1 MSGALEGLRILDL
14 SQFEAGPSATEL
26 LGFLGAD
33 VIKIEDPV
41 RGDQGRS
48 LGIGR
53 NGSADSMYFQLL
65 NLNKRSA
72 TLNLKDE
79 RGRDLLLEMLP
90 RFDVLVENFALGTME
105 RLGLSWETLRERHP
119 GLIYA
124 SIRGF
129 GDTGPYADYKAFDM
143 AGQAAGGAM
152 SVNGE
157 ADGPPM
163 RLGITLGD
171 TGTGVH
177 LAVGILAAYIER
189 ERTGAGRRVEVSM
202 QEAIMNFSR
211 VAMLQQYFT
220 NEPTP
225 RRGNPLKYMTADL
238 FACAGGGPNDYV
250 YIVANGPV
258 MWDGVLKTID
268 RTDLIGD
275 EDWSSAIWRS
285 NNFDEVRA
293 IVEPWTSRHDKF
305 DAMARLQAN
314 GVPCSAVFDTGDLL
328 TDDHLRSRGM
338 VADIDHPEVGSFEVP
353 GNPVRIEGSSVG
365 VTRAPLKGEHTT
377 DVYAEVL
384 GLAPADVD
392 RLRSDGVVELR
403 CLGGR
408 TTP

>member
-1 MSGALEGLRILDL
+1 
-14 SQFEAGPSATEL
+14 L

-41 RGDQGRS
+41 RGDQGRK

-53 NGSADSMYFQLL
+53 GGSDDSMYFQLL

-72 TLNLKDE
+72 TLNLKSPE
-79 RGRDLLLEMLP
+79 GRELLLKMLP

-105 RLGLSWETLRERHP
+105 RLDLSYETLREIHP

-129 GDTGPYADYKAFDM
+129 GDTGPYANYKAFDM

-152 SVNGE
+152 SVNGDI
-157 ADGPPM
+157 DGPPM

-177 LAVGILAAYIER
+177 LAVGILAAFVQR
-189 ERTGAGRRVEVSM
+189 QRTGEGQRVEVSM
-202 QEAIMNFSR
+202 QEAIMNFTR
-211 VAMLQQYFT
+211 VAMLTQYFT

-238 FACAGGGPNDYV
+238 FECAGGGPNDYL

-268 RTDLIGD
+268 RTDLIGH
-275 EDWSSAIWRS
+275 EDWSSAQWRA
-285 NNFDEVRA
+285 NNWDDVRA
-293 IVEPWTSRHDKF
+293 VVEPWTKTKNKF
-305 DAMARLQAN
+305 DAMDALQAN

-328 TDDHLRSRGM
+328 TDRHLVERGM
-338 VADIDHPEVGSFEVP
+338 VTTIDHPEVGSFDAP
-353 GNPVRIEGSSVG
+353 GNPVRLDGSDVPI
-365 VTRAPLKGEHTT
+365 TRAPLKGEHT
-377 DVYAEVL
+377 
-384 GLAPADVD
+384 ADVFRD
-392 RLRSDGVVELR
+392 VLDLDERDLERLRDAGVI
-403 CLGGR
+403 
-408 TTP
+408 

>member
-14 SQFEAGPSATEL
+14 SQFEAGPSCTEL

-33 VIKIEDPV
+33 VIKIEDPA
-41 RGDQGRS
+41 RGDQGRK

-53 NGSADSMYFQLL
+53 NGSDDSMYFQLL

-72 TLNLKDE
+72 TLNLKSPE
-79 RGRDLLLEMLP
+79 GRDLFLQMLP

-105 RLGLSWETLRERHP
+105 RLDLAYETLREVHP

-129 GDTGPYADYKAFDM
+129 GDSGPYASYKAFDM

-152 SVNGE
+152 SVNGDI
-157 ADGPPM
+157 DGPPM

-177 LAVGILAAYIER
+177 LAVGILAAYVQR
-189 ERTGAGRRVEVSM
+189 QRTGEGQRVEVSM
-202 QEAIMNFSR
+202 QEAIMNYTR
-211 VAMLQQYFT
+211 VAMLTQYFT

-238 FACAGGGPNDYV
+238 FPCAGGGPNDFI

-268 RTDLIGD
+268 RTDLIGN
-275 EDWSSAIWRS
+275 EDWSSAVWRS
-285 NNFDEVRA
+285 NNWDEVRA
-293 IVEPWTSRHDKF
+293 VVEPWTLSRTKF
-305 DAMARLQAN
+305 EAMEALQAN
-314 GVPCSAVFDTGDLL
+314 GVPCSAVFDTGDLI
-328 TDDHLRSRGM
+328 TDKHLVERGM
-338 VADIDHPEVGSFEVP
+338 VATIDHPQVGTFDAP
-353 GNPVRIEGSSVG
+353 GNPVRLDGSDVAI
-365 VTRAPLKGEHTT
+365 TRAPLKGEHT
-377 DVYAEVL
+377 AEVFR
-384 GLAPADVD
+384 DVLD
-392 RLRSDGVVELR
+392 MSETELQRLRDAGIV
-403 CLGGR
+403 
-408 TTP
+408 

>member
-1 MSGALEGLRILDL
+1 MGGALDGMRVLDL

-33 VIKIEDPV
+33 VIKVEDPV

-53 NGSADSMYFQLL
+53 NGSSDSMYFQLL

-72 TLNLKDE
+72 TLNLKSAE
-79 RGRDLLLEMLP
+79 GREIFLQMLP
-90 RFDVLVENFALGTME
+90 RFDVLVENFALGTMD
-105 RLGLSWETLRERHP
+105 RLDLGWDVLRDVHP

-124 SIRGF
+124 SVRGF
-129 GDTGPYADYKAFDM
+129 GDTGPYASYKAFDM

-157 ADGPPM
+157 IDGPPM

-189 ERTGAGRRVEVSM
+189 QRTGKGQRVEVSM
-202 QEAIMNFSR
+202 QEAIMNFTR
-211 VAMLQQYFT
+211 VAMLTQYFT

-238 FACAGGGPNDYV
+238 FGCAGSGPNDYV

-268 RTDLIGD
+268 RPDLIGD
-275 EDWSSAIWRS
+275 EDWSSAAWRS
-285 NNFDEVRA
+285 NNWDEVHA
-293 IVEPWTSRHDKF
+293 LVEAWTSDRDKF
-305 DAMARLQAN
+305 DVMRQMQAN

-328 TDDHLRSRGM
+328 SDPHLRERGM
-338 VADIDHPEVGSFEVP
+338 VATIDHPEVGTFEVP
-353 GNPVRIEGSSVG
+353 GNPVRLDGSQTE
-365 VTRAPLKGEHTT
+365 VTRAPLKGEHTAE
-377 DVYAEVL
+377 VYAELL
-384 GLAPADVD
+384 GLAASDLD
-392 RLRSDGVVELR
+392 RLRGEGVI
-403 CLGGR
+403 
-408 TTP
+408 